1 MFRAFISDK
10 FTDRRVAQGSFP
22 QCTARLIQLDIPD
35 DLKKSFSGT
44 FFDQGAEMGNTVTK
58 MAGCLAQRNCLVMLV
73 QIVQDLCDRISGSI
87 LCKYGFDIV
96 LVITKQHRPEHDQH
110 GVEKGIAVF
119 LVAEILNIEIFQHIS
134 DPYIISTMED
144 QIISLRL
151 AVQHMC
157 KKLRQGTVSRQ

>member
-119 LVAEILNIEIFQHIS
+119 LVAEILNIEILQHIS